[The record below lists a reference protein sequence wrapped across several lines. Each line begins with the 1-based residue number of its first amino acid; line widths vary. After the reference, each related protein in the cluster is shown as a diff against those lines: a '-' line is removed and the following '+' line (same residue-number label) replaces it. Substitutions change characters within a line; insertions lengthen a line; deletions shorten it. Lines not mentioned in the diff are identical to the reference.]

1 MIQLE
6 KFGSEEDILRL
17 IKWVDSV
24 RLNIIWASDKFTFPL
39 DKNQLTNYLNDT
51 DKNNIL
57 IFKVVKIINNKVT
70 VVGHAELDVFGN
82 DIKISRLLIDKNQR
96 GKGYGEQMVK
106 LLIKYIR
113 GNLKHTSIFLTVFTF
128 NKPAITLYEKLGF
141 ETIEIDPDFMRYDN
155 EIWDRQK
162 MILKTKYNPL

>member
-6 KFGSEEDILRL
+6 KFKTKEDILRL
-17 IKWVDSV
+17 IRWVDSA
-24 RLNIIWASDKFTFPL
+24 RLNIIWASDKFVFPL
-39 DKNQLTNYLNDT
+39 DKNQLTNYLNDA

-57 IFKVVKIINNKVT
+57 IFKVVEITNNKTT

-82 DIKISRLLIDKNQR
+82 DIKISRLLIDKTQR

-106 LLIKYIR
+106 LLIKYIQE
-113 GNLKHTSIFLTVFTF
+113 NLKHTSIFLTVFTF
-128 NKPAITLYEKLGF
+128 NKPAIALYKKLGF
-141 ETIEIDPDFMRYDN
+141 ETVEINSDFMRYEN

-162 MILKTKYNPL
+162 MILKI

>member
-6 KFGSEEDILRL
+6 KFETKEDVLRL
-17 IKWVDSV
+17 IKWVDSAK
-24 RLNIIWASDKFTFPL
+24 LNIIWASDKFVFPL
-39 DKNQLTNYLNDT
+39 DENQLVSYLNSA

-57 IFKVVKIINNKVT
+57 IFKVVEIINNQAT
-70 VVGHAELDVFGN
+70 VVGHAELDIFEN
-82 DIKISRLLIDKNQR
+82 DIKISRLLIDKSQR

-106 LLIKYIR
+106 LLITYIQK
-113 GNLKHTSIFLTVFTF
+113 NLKHSSIFLTVFTF

-141 ETIEIDPDFMRYDN
+141 ETVDIDLDFMRYDN

-162 MILKTKYNPL
+162 MVLRN